1 MADPSG
7 VYGSHRARLSATT
20 GLPLHSPAGVHRRDG
35 VPGIA
40 AKDAPGLCFA
50 RPKPIPEPDSPEGRA

>member
-40 AKDAPGLCFA
+40 AKDGPGLCF
-50 RPKPIPEPDSPEGRA
+50 RPPEANP

>member
-20 GLPLHSPAGVHRRDG
+20 GLPPHSPAGVHRRDG

-40 AKDAPGLCFA
+40 AKDGPGLCF
-50 RPKPIPEPDSPEGRA
+50 RPPEANP